1 MYDWEMKEKKYGKR
15 KFLYFFWKYEHDKK
29 DLNHYEIKN
38 SLNVIKSKRKRNS
51 NITGGLKGKMK

>member
-1 MYDWEMKEKKYGKR
+1 MIGKLKKKSTVKR
-15 KFLYFFWKYEHDKK
+15 KKMYFFWKYEHDKK